1 MLKEISHAWHVEFLT
16 RTRDPFQVRII
27 DVLYFKTMIR
37 SINFALAPALSH
49 WAQWPME
56 ARVTQNSLTKMSKWK
71 CYLVNSKRNSY
82 FIYSSSQ
89 VNWTRTVLDVS
100 ELLLRLRKWFLL
112 LKLYKSLTIKTFGL
126 YERGLIT
133 MLLILVMKTWQRT
146 AFARANVR
154 TCSLCRY
161 KVSLQG
167 GKKWNSTHWTF

>member
-56 ARVTQNSLTKMSKWK
+56 ARVTQNSLTKMNKWK

-82 FIYSSSQ
+82 FIYSSEQFWMFQSCFLGWE
-89 VNWTRTVLDVS
+89 NGSYFLNYIS
-100 ELLLRLRKWFLL
+100 HLL
-112 LKLYKSLTIKTFGL
+112 LKPLDYMREDWLQCCKYWSWKHDKERPSLEPMLGPALSADIKSHCKVAKN
-126 YERGLIT
+126 E
-133 MLLILVMKTWQRT
+133 ILHTGPFKALVD
-146 AFARANVR
+146 
-154 TCSLCRY
+154 
-161 KVSLQG
+161 
-167 GKKWNSTHWTF
+167 